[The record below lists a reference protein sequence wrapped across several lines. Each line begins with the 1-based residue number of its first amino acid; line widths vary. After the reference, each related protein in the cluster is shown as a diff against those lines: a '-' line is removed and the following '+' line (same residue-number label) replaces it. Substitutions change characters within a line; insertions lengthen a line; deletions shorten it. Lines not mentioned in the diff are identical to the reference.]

1 MPQPQSQLLP
11 DSVYFLC
18 LGGALDKYAPIPEP
32 VLGRMAVNIIQ
43 GLCYMWSLKI
53 LHRGKRLPAETK
65 TAQSV
70 QHNYSMFITV
80 CNTVMYSTNKQ
91 KLQQNHNIYSKIKTF
106 STEATCIA

>member
-65 TAQSV
+65 TVQSV
-70 QHNYSMFITV
+70 QHKYSMFNSVQYNHVQHKQTKITAK
-80 CNTVMYSTNKQ
+80 SQ
-91 KLQQNHNIYSKIKTF
+91 HLQQNQSVIYISF
-106 STEATCIA
+106 AV